1 MANNYQERKEQARQR
16 AILYQHE
23 IMTEEHISYNEIA
36 EYCDKF
42 YKLAKRYGLIKE
54 FRENGII

>member
-1 MANNYQERKEQARQR
+1 MNNYQKGKAK
-16 AILYQHE
+16 AIKKAIEYQHNASKKQYFYSDLCE
-23 IMTEEHISYNEIA
+23 IYN
-36 EYCDKF
+36 YF